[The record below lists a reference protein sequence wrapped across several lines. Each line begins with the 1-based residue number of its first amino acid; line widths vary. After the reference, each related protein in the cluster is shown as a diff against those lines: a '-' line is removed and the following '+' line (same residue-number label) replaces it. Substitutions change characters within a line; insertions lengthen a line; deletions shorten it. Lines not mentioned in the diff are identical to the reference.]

1 MRRTANV
8 PRFADACGDAVEIW
22 HFHLKLSQ
30 ELGFCFGPSRV
41 IAMARILATL
51 AVLFAIGFA
60 QDAPAA
66 ESSETPEDSPSAD
79 VAAPIDTPEAPAP
92 EEPIAAAPVEPEA
105 PEPEPVVAAPIS
117 TQPPPVAPAAPIA
130 TPAPVAP
137 VAPAAPAAPVSG
149 NPAAVEIPEAPE
161 GLEGDNLITYHR
173 EAYLSALASANIIG
187 SKGCWLYGDYING
200 VPNIRDPVNCARACE
215 SDEKCYHWNFQVMSK
230 RCDLK
235 AENGGVNRDISDWI
249 TGDAVRYLT
258 APPIV
263 P

>member
-1 MRRTANV
+1 
-8 PRFADACGDAVEIW
+8 
-22 HFHLKLSQ
+22 
-30 ELGFCFGPSRV
+30 
-41 IAMARILATL
+41 MARILATL

-79 VAAPIDTPEAPAP
+79 VAAPIDIPEAPAP

-105 PEPEPVVAAPIS
+105 PEPEPVVAAPIA

-137 VAPAAPAAPVSG
+137 VAPVAPAAPAAPVSG
-149 NPAAVEIPEAPE
+149 NPAVVEIPEAPE

-230 RCDLK
+230 RCDFK